1 MKKVVLFFVCVL
13 ALFTACK
20 KDEPVSDKIEEIKF
34 DSEMYE
40 VFEYDT
46 LDLRSKLQILPAIVG
61 DTAAITWKSDDE
73 RLVKVSKEGV
83 VSALSQGIVVITATA
98 QDKTAK
104 CSLKVER
111 NIENVFF
118 RQEEY
123 VFPRISRVNLYH
135 ELIIIYNK
143 ETETKPEIRWYSENR
158 SVADVREDGWLEI
171 YSPGVVEIV
180 VEVAGMHTH
189 CFIEITEEVPEGAV
203 VPISFMEISER
214 LLSYCIGGVAE
225 LFLIIEPYDASY
237 KDIEWKSSDENVVTV
252 DENGVVSFVGAG
264 EGFVYA
270 IHKAKYP
277 GDRDAQ
283 AEAKVIVGDC
293 QY

>member
-1 MKKVVLFFVCVL
+1 MKKVVLFLVCVL

-40 VFEYDT
+40 VLEFDT

-61 DTAAITWKSDDE
+61 DTASITWKSDDE

-98 QDKTAK
+98 QGKTAK
-104 CSLKVER
+104 CSLKVEP
-111 NIENVFF
+111 NIESAFF
-118 RQEEY
+118 CQEEY

-135 ELIIIYNK
+135 ELIISYNK
-143 ETETKPEIRWYSENR
+143 VPEIEPELRWYSENP
-158 SVADVREDGWLEI
+158 SVAYVRDDGWLEI
-171 YSPGVVEIV
+171 YSPGEVEIV

-189 CFIEITEEVPEGAV
+189 CFIKITEELPEEAV

-214 LLSYCIGGVAE
+214 FLSYCIGGTTE
-225 LFLIIEPYDASY
+225 LSLIIEPYDASY

-252 DENGVVSFVGAG
+252 DENGLVSFVGAG

-283 AEAKVIVGDC
+283 AEAIVIVGDC